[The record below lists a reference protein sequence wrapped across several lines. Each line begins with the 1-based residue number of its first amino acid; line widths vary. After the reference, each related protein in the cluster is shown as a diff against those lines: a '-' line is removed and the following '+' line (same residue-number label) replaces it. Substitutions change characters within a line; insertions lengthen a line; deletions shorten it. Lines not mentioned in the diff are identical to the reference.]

1 MDGHVTELFKPSAIL
16 VHFVQVVA
24 SHFARQERLVNC
36 SEHPTKLLDA
46 KTALLGVIKLR
57 VVKHR
62 ALNVNQDCTL
72 TKCNRFNAQTVNLA
86 PNQVI
91 TVPREQHLQQNS
103 RAPLVPFQMHPKQ
116 VHV

>member
-1 MDGHVTELFKPSAIL
+1 MDIHVMDLNRPSVIL
-16 VHFVQVVA
+16 A
-24 SHFARQERLVNC
+24 HFALVAASLDVQQERSVKI
-36 SEHPTKLLDA
+36 SKHRTKLLDV
-46 KTALLGVIKLR
+46 TIALPAVIKLR

-72 TKCNRFNAQTVNLA
+72 TKCNRFNARTVNLA